1 MKNPGEI
8 QKVERE
14 ITGDLGEKQGDP
26 WDIWGDLEE
35 TWGNSSWQVQGTYK
49 EKIRENSEI
58 FGMADLREI

>member
-14 ITGDLGEKQGDP
+14 ITEDLGEKQGDP

-35 TWGNSSWQVQGTYK
+35 TWGNSS
-49 EKIRENSEI
+49 
-58 FGMADLREI
+58 